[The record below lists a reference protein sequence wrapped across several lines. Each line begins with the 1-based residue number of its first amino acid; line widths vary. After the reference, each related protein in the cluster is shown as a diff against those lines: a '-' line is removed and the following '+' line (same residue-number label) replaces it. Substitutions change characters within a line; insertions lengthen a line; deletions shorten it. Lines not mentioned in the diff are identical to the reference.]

1 MTEIKPCYAF
11 MEAAEKEQV
20 LNAARVIKHWC
31 DYNSCDWCPF
41 WRKDLKEKVCEL
53 QGQRPMAWQIPGGYY
68 DEEAEKNEHLKNSD

>member
-1 MTEIKPCYAF
+1 

-53 QGQRPMAWQIPGGYY
+53 QGQRPMTWQIPGGYY
-68 DEEAEKNEHLKNSD
+68 DEEAEA